1 MRKLI
6 VTCIVILL
14 TLSACGLE
22 PNVDPAS
29 LAADN
34 GAFIE
39 VDGVTLYYETAGDPA
54 NPAVI
59 LIHGFGASHF
69 SYRLTM
75 PALSDAGYF
84 AIAVDRP
91 GFGLSDKPFDFDY
104 SHTNQAAQIA
114 HFMDALGIDT
124 ATIVGH
130 SQGGNVAAHFALNF
144 PERLEKLVIVSGAVI
159 PDEAGGGDFG
169 GSTFAGLALET
180 PELLGD
186 LADNSVVRFLLQIVI
201 GMTFD
206 RDMVRELAISAY
218 GDESLVTDE
227 VFEGY
232 YEAFRTPHWERGLIA
247 MTLQTEGNV
256 LTEEELSSIEAETL
270 LVWGSAD
277 TWVSV
282 TGGEVLA
289 KLLPNAEL
297 VVHDG
302 IGHSPMDTVPEVFN
316 ADLLEF
322 LKNQINKADRTRYG
336 HYISAGV
343 W

>member
-1 MRKLI
+1 MHKLI

-14 TLSACGLE
+14 TLTACGLE
-22 PNVDPAS
+22 PDVDPVS

-69 SYRLTM
+69 SYRLTL
-75 PALSDAGYF
+75 PALADAGYY

-91 GFGLSDKPFDFDY
+91 GFGLSDKPFNFDY
-104 SHTNQAAQIA
+104 SHANQAAQIV

-124 ATIVGH
+124 ATVVGH
-130 SQGGNVAAHFALNF
+130 SQGGNIAAHFALNY
-144 PERLEKLVIVSGAVI
+144 PERLDKLVIVAGAVI
-159 PDEAGGGDFG
+159 PNEDGGGGDFG
-169 GSTFAGLALET
+169 GSTIAGLALGA

-186 LADNSVVRFLLQIVI
+186 FADNSVIVFLLEIVL
-201 GMTFD
+201 GATFD

-218 GDESLVTDE
+218 GDEALVTDE

-256 LTEEELSSIEAETL
+256 LTEDELASIEAETL

-277 TWVSV
+277 AWVSV
-282 TGGEVLA
+282 TGGETLVE
-289 KLLPNAEL
+289 LLPNVEL
-297 VVHDG
+297 VVYDG
-302 IGHSPMDTVPEVFN
+302 IGHSPMDTVPEAFN

-322 LKNQINKADRTRYG
+322 IER
-336 HYISAGV
+336 
-343 W
+343 